1 MYVWL
6 LRNYSEKKAN
16 RKEKIVSIYDD
27 ELLEQ
32 KLEVISNQMGHLL
45 MDILLLSLKRLGND
59 NQTYT
64 EFMEAKME
72 DDERNN
78 PF

>member
-1 MYVWL
+1 M
-6 LRNYSEKKAN
+6 
-16 RKEKIVSIYDD
+16 SIYDD

-32 KLEVISNQMGHLL
+32 KLEVISNQMGHLV

-59 NQTYT
+59 NQTFT

-72 DDERNN
+72 GDTRNN